1 MKRGLEILGL
11 SLTSGKPEDRPDAA
25 LSFEELNDIMG
36 MAEVKSLEEK
46 FLTQAQKTAKYGH
59 EPVGAVR
66 VAAKG
71 AVHA

>member
-1 MKRGLEILGL
+1 
-11 SLTSGKPEDRPDAA
+11 
-25 LSFEELNDIMG
+25 